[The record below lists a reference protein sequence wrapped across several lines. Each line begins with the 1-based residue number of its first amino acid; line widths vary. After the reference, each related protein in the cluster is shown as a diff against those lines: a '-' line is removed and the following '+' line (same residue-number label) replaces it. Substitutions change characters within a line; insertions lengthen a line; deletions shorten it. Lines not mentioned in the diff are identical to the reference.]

1 MCNSITWP
9 LTQSLQIAAAM
20 VIIKKNII
28 ILVKNT
34 FFVALNF
41 RNSFALA
48 IGRAF

>member
-34 FFVALNF
+34 FVALNF